1 MLSVDL
7 KANYY
12 HLNRYSSASL
22 TAFFVSV
29 NVSVSVSVPVPV
41 SVSVALCLY
50 EWLAPQCC
58 LLPQLLCQRQR
69 QRPRHCFRIFSSH
82 CLELCNHYA
91 FMGVPLWAF
100 SPTSSLGL
108 ERRSDC
114 RRYQCGYC
122 YCVKS
127 KPPLPTGRR
136 SNCDAYSEKEPNC

>member
-50 EWLAPQCC
+50 E
-58 LLPQLLCQRQR
+58 
-69 QRPRHCFRIFSSH
+69 
-82 CLELCNHYA
+82 
-91 FMGVPLWAF
+91 
-100 SPTSSLGL
+100 
-108 ERRSDC
+108 
-114 RRYQCGYC
+114 
-122 YCVKS
+122 
-127 KPPLPTGRR
+127 
-136 SNCDAYSEKEPNC
+136 